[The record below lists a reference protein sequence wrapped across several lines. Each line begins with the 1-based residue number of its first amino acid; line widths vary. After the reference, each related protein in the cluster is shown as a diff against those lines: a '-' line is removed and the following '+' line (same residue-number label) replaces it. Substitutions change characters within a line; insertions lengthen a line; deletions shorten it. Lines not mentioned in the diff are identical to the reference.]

1 MPEEPKPSEKEV
13 KEPKVK
19 DEYLTEQELKPT
31 TAEELEP
38 LVELEVVI
46 ELEVVTKNFRMIEE
60 PKTLK
65 GSAISRAYS
74 LNLSC
79 PHWLTTIRACHREA
93 YHALPKVKIKCF
105 NH

>member
-19 DEYLTEQELKPT
+19 DEYRTEQELKPT

-46 ELEVVTKNFRMIEE
+46 ELEVVTKNFREWSKS
-60 PKTLK
+60 PKHLK
-65 GSAISRAYS
+65 VLQSQEHT
-74 LNLSC
+74 
-79 PHWLTTIRACHREA
+79 P
-93 YHALPKVKIKCF
+93 
-105 NH
+105 